1 MTYIEAKKKLH
12 DYIEHASEAEV
23 MEMMSLVEE
32 DRSSEYVYD
41 KATLAMFNKRS
52 EDILSGK
59 EETTSVEESMKR
71 VRAQRKK
78 DGL

>member
-12 DYIEHASEAEV
+12 DYIEHATEEEV

-32 DRSSEYVYD
+32 DRSGEYKYD
-41 KATLAMFNKRS
+41 NATLAMLNQRS

-59 EETTSVEESMKR
+59 EETYPYEESMR
-71 VRAQRKK
+71 RIRAQRKK
-78 DGL
+78 NEL